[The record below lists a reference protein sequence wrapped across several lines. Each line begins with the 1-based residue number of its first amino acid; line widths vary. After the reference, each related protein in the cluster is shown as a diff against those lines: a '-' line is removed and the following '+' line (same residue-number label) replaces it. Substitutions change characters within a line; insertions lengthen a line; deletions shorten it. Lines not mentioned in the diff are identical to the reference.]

1 MAKKEQDRKLTPAEE
16 KRMRRFEAVSAELE
30 GQGYRKTPLTI
41 GLVAANVMIML
52 IGIPFLVLS
61 MVLFFHINGATGLS
75 FGAGKTL
82 GLVAA
87 MIVLTVIHELI
98 HGAVWS
104 LFCENG
110 WKDIDFGFITQ
121 YLTPYCTCAA
131 PLPRWSYVEG
141 ALAPLV
147 ILGIVPYIAGLF
159 SGSVFVFFLGIM
171 MILGAGGDIML
182 TIKLLRFKAQG
193 EEVLIYDHPTEAGS
207 VVFDR

>member
-1 MAKKEQDRKLTPAEE
+1 MASKEKDRKLTPAEE
-16 KRMRRFEAVSAELE
+16 KRMRRFEAISAELE
-30 GQGYRKTPLTI
+30 EQGYRKTPLTI
-41 GLVAANVMIML
+41 GLVSANVIL
-52 IGIPFLVLS
+52 LVIGIPFLVLS
-61 MVLFFHINGATGLS
+61 MILFFHVNGKADLS
-75 FGAGKTL
+75 FGGGKTL
-82 GLVAA
+82 GLIAA
-87 MIVLTVIHELI
+87 MIVLTVVHELI

-121 YLTPYCTCAA
+121 YLTPYCTCAT

-147 ILGIVPYIAGLF
+147 ILGIVPYIAGLY
-159 SGSVFVFFLGIM
+159 SGSIFVFFLGII
-171 MILGAGGDIML
+171 MILAAGGDIML